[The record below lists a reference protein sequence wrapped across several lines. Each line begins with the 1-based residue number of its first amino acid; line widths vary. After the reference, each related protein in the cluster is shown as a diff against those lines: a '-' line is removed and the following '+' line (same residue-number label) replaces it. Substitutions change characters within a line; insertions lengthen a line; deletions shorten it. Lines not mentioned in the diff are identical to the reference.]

1 MEPPHRAPDGGQRR
15 LTARQPT
22 LGHRS
27 FELAAWSGVAR
38 RNGEP
43 LNWGSQSA
51 RSRLLI
57 DACADGPGGVYQGA
71 CGGGGVMP
79 IPAVACMLTV

>member
-1 MEPPHRAPDGGQRR
+1 MVWCRPPQRRAP
-15 LTARQPT
+15 
-22 LGHRS
+22 
-27 FELAAWSGVAR
+27 
-38 RNGEP
+38 
-43 LNWGSQSA
+43 NWGSQSA

-57 DACADGPGGVYQGA
+57 DGCADGPGGVYQGA